1 MKLSPRASAPLPAG
15 PQVTLGMLFLCSFPL
30 LSSELQ
36 GAGLSLPLTSHPHPH
51 HPHALSHTWHISGS
65 RTTGLSLWSFLL
77 PHLITVNPGDP
88 GQEKPTQ
95 KIRELCSQNLPE
107 KITIEVTADT

>member
-1 MKLSPRASAPLPAG
+1 MMKLSPRASAPLPAG

-77 PHLITVNPGDP
+77 PHLITVNPRDP
-88 GQEKPTQ
+88 GQEEGGPLMTVRWQ
-95 KIRELCSQNLPE
+95 GHLNSPELPVAFL
-107 KITIEVTADT
+107 